1 MHVHMRLHARATRK
15 AQPHCL
21 IAAMWRRLV
30 ATALALTAWRADEA
44 LAKEGVCGAH
54 RQDCPR
60 CNASLSKWSH
70 CKLDAEHSFA
80 GGTTAFLKSQDC
92 PVGMAVFVSSTCTGK
107 YDSIEMADVLMRA
120 PVDAGDEEARD
131 FAAQVLRAASRS
143 LLAMP
148 EETVVRGAEIGVKA
162 ASQQS
167 MCLEVFLS
175 SSACSLCIQHE
186 GFAAKVHLEVRR
198 QVNCTVADWMNGQCD
213 CAGAVTR
220 PRLLGLMYSYAHDML
235 LMSSLNFHMLPDP
248 TAANLFLVC
257 KLEGSASFQP
267 PGVQWADFLATSS
280 GQSTRGLLPGS
291 DSSEIVQKVQ
301 SFFGAIFQGAK
312 RADPTSVSSMAE
324 FCISRFDGDL
334 EKGLDLCMQK
344 VWSEQQKMSD
354 EELRDFKRF
363 VSSEI
368 FFEQFDALSARL
380 TSLTDELADVSA
392 RLTSVTDELADVKR
406 ELAYTK
412 NGGTR
417 FPSSFSLAVHIL
429 SGLSRCSVS
438 EF

>member
-1 MHVHMRLHARATRK
+1 
-15 AQPHCL
+15 
-21 IAAMWRRLV
+21 
-30 ATALALTAWRADEA
+30 
-44 LAKEGVCGAH
+44 
-54 RQDCPR
+54 
-60 CNASLSKWSH
+60 
-70 CKLDAEHSFA
+70 
-80 GGTTAFLKSQDC
+80 
-92 PVGMAVFVSSTCTGK
+92 
-107 YDSIEMADVLMRA
+107 MADVLMRA
-120 PVDAGDEEARD
+120 LVDVGDEEARD

-143 LLAMP
+143 VLAMLAMP
-148 EETVVRGAEIGVKA
+148 EEKVVRGAEIGVKA
-162 ASQQS
+162 ASEQS
-167 MCLEVFLS
+167 MCLGVFPS
-175 SSACSLCIQHE
+175 SSACSLCIEHD
-186 GFAAKVHLEVRR
+186 LEVRR

-235 LMSSLNFHMLPDP
+235 LMSSLDFHMPDP

-312 RADPTSVSSMAE
+312 RADLTSVSSMAE

-344 VWSEQQKMSD
+344 VWSEQQKISD

-380 TSLTDELADVSA
+380 TSVTDELADVSA